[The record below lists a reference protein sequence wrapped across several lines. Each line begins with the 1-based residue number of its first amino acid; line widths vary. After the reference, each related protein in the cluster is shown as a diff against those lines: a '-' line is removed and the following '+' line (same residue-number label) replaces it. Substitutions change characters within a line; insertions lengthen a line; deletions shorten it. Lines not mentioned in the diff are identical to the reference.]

1 MLSGLKVVS
10 LALNVPGPLAATALQ
25 NDGAQIIKI
34 EPPKGDPLA
43 HYSPEWYQDLHQQIE
58 IQRINLK
65 THQGQRSLAD
75 LLIKADLLITS
86 SRPSALARLN
96 LSADRL
102 SKHYPELCWVG
113 IVGDTQA
120 PEIPGHDL
128 TYQAKAGLLDSK
140 NPTMPRTLIADMM
153 GSRDAYAAALA
164 LLLGRERGSSE
175 RHRLVGLNNAARYA
189 ALPRQ
194 FGLTATGGLLSG
206 TEQTYTLYQTAN
218 GWIAAAP
225 LEPHF
230 AHRWHNLV
238 GDSPAQTIRQKTTA
252 HWVELGKTLDLPLV
266 GL

>member
-1 MLSGLKVVS
+1 MLSGLTVVS
-10 LALNVPGPLAATALQ
+10 LALNVPGPLTAAALQ

-34 EPPKGDPLA
+34 EPPTGDPLA
-43 HYSPEWYQDLHQQIE
+43 HYSPEWYQELHQQIE
-58 IQRINLK
+58 VQCLNLK
-65 THQGQRSLAD
+65 TNAGQRALAD
-75 LLIKADLLITS
+75 LLTKADLLLTS

-96 LSADRL
+96 LSAEQL
-102 SKHYPELCWVG
+102 SQHYPELCWVG
-113 IVGDTQA
+113 IVGDIQT

-128 TYQAKAGLLDSK
+128 TYQAKASLLDPQ

-153 GSRDAYAAALA
+153 GSRDAYATALA
-164 LLLGRERGSSE
+164 LLLGRERGSHK
-175 RHRLVGLNNAARYA
+175 RHRLVGLSNAARYA
-189 ALPRQ
+189 ALPHQ

-206 TEQTYTLYQTAN
+206 TEHTYRLYQTAN

-238 GDSPAQTIRQKTTA
+238 GNSPAQTIRQQTTA